1 MKLDLSPGAGEKT
14 KGSFWSLSFLDSYLW
29 PMQQEFKLTEY
40 SKGGGCGCKIAP
52 SVLEQIVRT
61 ENKFPFEKLLVGNDS
76 NDDAAVYQVN
86 EETAIISTTDFFMP
100 IVDDAFDFGRIAA
113 ANSISDIYA
122 MGGTPMMAIA
132 ILGWPID
139 RLPVEVA
146 QKVLE
151 GARVICKEVNIPL
164 AGGHSIDSQD
174 PIFGLA
180 VTGSTALKNLKK
192 NNTAQAGD
200 FLFLTKAIGVGIVST
215 SVKRKLIKE
224 EHYKAL
230 VKQLTTVNTIGE
242 ALGKIEGVH
251 AMTDVTGFGLLGH
264 LTEMAEGSGVSAELQ
279 YASFKRVPGVEE
291 YIQKKT
297 IPGATAR
304 NWNSY
309 RNNVEVG
316 KAIDE
321 AEAKLLL
328 PDPQTNGG
336 LLIAVSE
343 DSVEEVTKV
352 MKENNLQDFIDPI
365 GRCVEKR
372 DKVIYV
378 I

>member
-1 MKLDLSPGAGEKT
+1 
-14 KGSFWSLSFLDSYLW
+14 
-29 PMQQEFKLTEY
+29 MQEEFKLTEY

-52 SVLEQIVRT
+52 SVLQQIVHT
-61 ENKFPFEKLLVGNDS
+61 ENKFPFQNLLVGNDS
-76 NDDAAVYQVN
+76 NDDAAVYQIN
-86 EETAIISTTDFFMP
+86 SDTAVISTTDFFMP

-139 RLPVEVA
+139 KLPVNEA

-151 GARVICKEVNIPL
+151 GARAICKEVNIPL
-164 AGGHSIDSQD
+164 AGGHTIDSND

-180 VTGSTALKNLKK
+180 VTGSVSLKNLKK
-192 NNTAQAGD
+192 NNTAKAGD
-200 FLFLTKAIGVGIVST
+200 LLFLTKAIGVGIVST

-224 EHYKAL
+224 EHYKTL
-230 VKQLTTVNTIGE
+230 VQQLTRVNKIGE
-242 ALGKIEGVH
+242 VLGKIEGVH

-264 LTEMAEGSGVSAELQ
+264 LTEMTEGSGLSAELI
-279 YASFKRVPGVEE
+279 YSSVKRIAGVEE
-291 YIQKKT
+291 YISLKT

-309 RNNVEVG
+309 SNKIEFEKGV
-316 KAIDE
+316 DQT
-321 AEAKLLL
+321 EAKLLL

-336 LLIAVSE
+336 LLIAV
-343 DSVEEVTKV
+343 DGNSVDEVSGIFNN
-352 MKENNLQDFIDPI
+352 NNLTAFLEPI
-365 GRCVEKR
+365 GRCVQKR

-378 I
+378 Q

>member
-1 MKLDLSPGAGEKT
+1 
-14 KGSFWSLSFLDSYLW
+14 
-29 PMQQEFKLTEY
+29 MQEEFKLTEY

-52 SVLEQIVRT
+52 SVLQQIVHT
-61 ENKFPFEKLLVGNDS
+61 ENKFPFQNLMVGNDS
-76 NDDAAVYQVN
+76 NDDAAVYRISN
-86 EETAIISTTDFFMP
+86 ETAIISTTDFFMP

-139 RLPVEVA
+139 KLPVAEA

-151 GARVICKEVNIPL
+151 GARAICTEVNVPL
-164 AGGHSIDSQD
+164 AGGHTIDSND

-180 VTGSTALKNLKK
+180 VTGSVSLKNLKK
-192 NNTAQAGD
+192 NNTAQIGD
-200 FLFLTKAIGVGIVST
+200 LLFLTKPIGVGIVST

-224 EHYKAL
+224 EHYKTL
-230 VKQLTTVNTIGE
+230 VQQLTTINKIGE
-242 ALGKIEGVH
+242 VLGKIEGVH

-264 LTEMAEGSGVSAELQ
+264 LTEMTEGSGLSAELS
-279 YASFKRVPGVEE
+279 YSSIKRIAGVEE
-291 YIQKKT
+291 YISLKT

-309 RNNVEVG
+309 SNKIEFENGV
-316 KAIDE
+316 DQT
-321 AEAKLLL
+321 EAKLVL

-336 LLIAVSE
+336 LLIAVNGN
-343 DSVEEVTKV
+343 SVDEV
-352 MKENNLQDFIDPI
+352 KEIFKTNNLSSFLDPI
-365 GRCVEKR
+365 GKCVER
-372 DKVIYV
+372 GDKVIYV
-378 I
+378 K

>member
-1 MKLDLSPGAGEKT
+1 MHAQ
-14 KGSFWSLSFLDSYLW
+14 YLW
-29 PMQQEFKLTEY
+29 RMQQEFKLTEY

-61 ENKFPFEKLLVGNDS
+61 ENKIRFKNLLVGNDS
-76 NDDAAVYQVN
+76 NDDAAVYQIN
-86 EETAIISTTDFFMP
+86 GETAIISTTDFFMP

-139 RLPVEVA
+139 KLPVHVA
-146 QKVLE
+146 QQVLE
-151 GARVICKEVNIPL
+151 GARAICKEVNIPL
-164 AGGHSIDSQD
+164 AGGHTIDSQD

-180 VTGSTALKNLKK
+180 VTGSTLLKDLKQ
-192 NNTAQAGD
+192 NNTAKAGD
-200 FLFLTKAIGVGIVST
+200 LLFLTKPIGVGIVST

-224 EHYKAL
+224 DHYKAL
-230 VKQLTTVNTIGE
+230 VQQLTTVNKIGE
-242 ALGKIEGVH
+242 ALGKIDGVH

-264 LTEMAEGSGVSAELQ
+264 LTEMAEGSSVSAELN
-279 YASFKRVPGVEE
+279 YSSVKRISGVEE
-291 YIQKKT
+291 YIQLKT

-309 RNNVEVG
+309 SNKVQFENSV
-316 KAIDE
+316 DE

-328 PDPQTNGG
+328 ADPQTNGG
-336 LLIAVSE
+336 LLIAVDE
-343 DSVEEVTKV
+343 NALGEV
-352 MKENNLQDFIDPI
+352 KEIFSANGLQSFLEPI
-365 GRCVEKR
+365 GRCVEK
-372 DKVIYV
+372 KEKIVFV
-378 I
+378 Q

>member
-1 MKLDLSPGAGEKT
+1 
-14 KGSFWSLSFLDSYLW
+14 
-29 PMQQEFKLTEY
+29 MQGQFKLTEY

-52 SVLEQIVRT
+52 SALQQIVHT
-61 ENKFPFEKLLVGNDS
+61 ENKFPFQNLLVGNDS
-76 NDDAAVYQVN
+76 NDDAAVYQIDG
-86 EETAIISTTDFFMP
+86 ETAIISTTDFFMP

-139 RLPVEVA
+139 KLPVNEA

-151 GARVICKEVNIPL
+151 GARAVCKEVNIPL
-164 AGGHSIDSQD
+164 AGGHTIDSND

-180 VTGSTALKNLKK
+180 VTGSVSLKNLKK

-200 FLFLTKAIGVGIVST
+200 LLFLTKPIGVGIVST

-224 EHYKAL
+224 EHYKNL
-230 VKQLTTVNTIGE
+230 VQQLTTVNKIGE
-242 ALGKIEGVH
+242 ALGKLEGVH

-264 LTEMAEGSGVSAELQ
+264 LTEMAEGSGLSAELN
-279 YASFKRVPGVEE
+279 YSSIKRMNGVEE
-291 YIQKKT
+291 YIQLKT

-309 RNNVEVG
+309 SNKIEFE
-316 KAIDE
+316 KSIDE
-321 AEAKLLL
+321 TEAKLLL
-328 PDPQTNGG
+328 SDPQTNGG
-336 LLIAVSE
+336 LLIAVDE
-343 DSVEEVTKV
+343 KAVDEV
-352 MKENNLQDFIDPI
+352 KEIFEANDLSSFLKPI
-365 GRCVEKR
+365 GRCVERK
-372 DKVIYV
+372 DKTIL
-378 I
+378 IR

>member
-1 MKLDLSPGAGEKT
+1 
-14 KGSFWSLSFLDSYLW
+14 
-29 PMQQEFKLTEY
+29 MQEEFKLTEY

-52 SVLEQIVRT
+52 SVLQQIVHT
-61 ENKFPFEKLLVGNDS
+61 ENKFPFQNLLVGSDS
-76 NDDAAVYQVN
+76 NDDAAVYQIN
-86 EETAIISTTDFFMP
+86 DEMAIISTTDFFMP

-139 RLPVEVA
+139 KLPVTEA

-151 GARVICKEVNIPL
+151 GARAICKEVNIPL
-164 AGGHSIDSQD
+164 AGGHTIDSND

-180 VTGSTALKNLKK
+180 VTGSASLKNLKK
-192 NNTAQAGD
+192 NNTAKTGD
-200 FLFLTKAIGVGIVST
+200 LLFLTKPIGVGIVST
-215 SVKRKLIKE
+215 SVKRKLIKD
-224 EHYKAL
+224 EHYKNL
-230 VKQLTTVNTIGE
+230 VQQLTTVNKIGE
-242 ALGKIEGVH
+242 ALGKIDGVH

-264 LTEMAEGSGVSAELQ
+264 LTEMAEGSGLSAELN
-279 YASFKRVPGVEE
+279 YASIKRIPGVED
-291 YIQKKT
+291 YIQLKT

-309 RNNVEVG
+309 SNKIEFEKDV
-316 KAIDE
+316 DE

-336 LLIAVSE
+336 LLIAVDE
-343 DSVEEVTKV
+343 KAVDEVKEIFKV
-352 MKENNLQDFIDPI
+352 NDLASFLEPI
-365 GRCVEKR
+365 GRCVERR
-372 DKVIYV
+372 DKVILV
-378 I
+378 K

>member
-1 MKLDLSPGAGEKT
+1 
-14 KGSFWSLSFLDSYLW
+14 
-29 PMQQEFKLTEY
+29 MQEEFKLTEY

-52 SVLEQIVRT
+52 SVLQQIVHT
-61 ENKFPFEKLLVGNDS
+61 ENKFPFQNLLVGNDS
-76 NDDAAVYQVN
+76 NDDAAVYQIN
-86 EETAIISTTDFFMP
+86 DETAIISTTDFFMP

-139 RLPVEVA
+139 KLPVNEA

-151 GARVICKEVNIPL
+151 GARAICKEVNIPL
-164 AGGHSIDSQD
+164 AGGHTIDSND

-180 VTGSTALKNLKK
+180 VTGSVSLKNLKK
-192 NNTAQAGD
+192 NNTAKAGD
-200 FLFLTKAIGVGIVST
+200 LLFLTKPIGVGIVST
-215 SVKRKLIKE
+215 SVKRKLIKD
-224 EHYKAL
+224 EHYKNL
-230 VKQLTTVNTIGE
+230 VQQLTTINKIGE

-264 LTEMAEGSGVSAELQ
+264 LTEMTEGSGVSAELN
-279 YASFKRVPGVEE
+279 YSSIKRVTGVEE
-291 YIQKKT
+291 YIQLKT

-309 RNNVEVG
+309 SNKIEFESN
-316 KAIDE
+316 INE

-336 LLIAVSE
+336 LLIAVDE
-343 DSVEEVTKV
+343 KAVNEV
-352 MKENNLQDFIDPI
+352 KEVFKANDLISFLEPI
-365 GRCVEKR
+365 GECIKKCEKTILV
-372 DKVIYV
+372 K
-378 I
+378 

>member
-1 MKLDLSPGAGEKT
+1 
-14 KGSFWSLSFLDSYLW
+14 
-29 PMQQEFKLTEY
+29 MQQEFKLTEY

-61 ENKFPFEKLLVGNDS
+61 ENKIHFQNLLVGNDS
-76 NDDAAVYQVN
+76 NDDAAVYQIN
-86 EETAIISTTDFFMP
+86 NDTAIISTTDFFMP

-122 MGGTPMMAIA
+122 MGGRPVMAIA

-139 RLPVEVA
+139 KLPVHVA

-151 GARVICKEVNIPL
+151 GARAICKEVNIPL
-164 AGGHSIDSQD
+164 AGGHTIDSQD

-180 VTGSTALKNLKK
+180 VTGSIALKNLKK

-200 FLFLTKAIGVGIVST
+200 LLFLTKPIGVGIVST

-230 VKQLTTVNTIGE
+230 VHQLTTINKIGE
-242 ALGKIEGVH
+242 ALGKVEGVR

-264 LTEMAEGSGVSAELQ
+264 LTEMAEGSGVSAELN
-279 YASFKRVPGVEE
+279 YSSIKRIAGVEE
-291 YIQKKT
+291 YIQLKT

-309 RNNVEVG
+309 SNKIAIENG
-316 KAIDE
+316 IDE
-321 AEAKLLL
+321 VEAKLLL

-336 LLIAVSE
+336 LLIAVE
-343 DSVEEVTKV
+343 EKAIDEVVEIFKT
-352 MKENNLQDFIDPI
+352 NNLQSFLNPVGI
-365 GRCVEKR
+365 CVEKR
-372 DKVIYV
+372 EKVIYV
-378 I
+378 R